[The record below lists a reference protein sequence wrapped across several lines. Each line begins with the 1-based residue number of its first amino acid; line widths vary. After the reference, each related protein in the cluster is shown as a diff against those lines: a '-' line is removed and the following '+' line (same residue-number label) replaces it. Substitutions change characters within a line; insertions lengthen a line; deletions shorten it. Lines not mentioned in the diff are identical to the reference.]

1 MRTRRVNRWFVT
13 LVPVNSWLFEAGP
26 VFANFNRTNPP
37 LRLDE
42 IMLRVTLLNA
52 APDTGNLGVSALGYS
67 VIAGLSRRINDLD
80 LTVAD
85 SGFGLR
91 PDSLSV
97 DGRPFKFIR
106 CGIRSS
112 RRLHRSDSLWNIRV
126 SSIFGG
132 GWNQIA
138 RRLKDQDFA
147 LDITGGDSFTDL
159 YGMRTF
165 RIGAQ
170 IKNLFLDWGV
180 PLGLLPQTYGPYQ
193 TPKNRAI
200 ASEIIRRAQFAW
212 ARDDRS
218 FQSLRDL
225 LGSHFDSERHRGGV
239 DVAFLLESV
248 QPSSLDTQT
257 MDWLSDRSKLTVGL
271 NISGLIYNDPDS
283 AVSRYGFV
291 ADYNQVIIQFVRRLL
306 AKSDAN
312 VLLIPHVIA
321 KEQFVESDVAACKS
335 VVKLLET
342 ESRGRLRILPSLAD
356 PREAKW
362 VISQCGW
369 FCGTRMHATIA
380 GLSTGVPT
388 AAIAYSLKTAGVFET
403 CDQGDHVADPRE
415 LNTDAMV
422 ERLWASFSA
431 RDAVAK
437 SLKLSLPPVLNVA
450 KQQMDAIASSC
461 KYVRAAAPLEVPL
474 NES

>member
-1 MRTRRVNRWFVT
+1 MFVS
-13 LVPVNSWLFEAGP
+13 VNSWLFETCP
-26 VFANFNRTNPP
+26 VFKNFDRTNPP

-52 APDTGNLGVSALGYS
+52 APDTGNLGVTALGYS
-67 VIAGLSRRINDLD
+67 VIAGLSRRIDDLE

-91 PDSLSV
+91 PGSLTV
-97 DGRPFKFIR
+97 DGQPFKFIR

-138 RRLKDQDFA
+138 RHLKNQDFA

-165 RIGAQ
+165 RITAQ
-170 IKNLFLDWGV
+170 TKNLFLDWGV

-193 TPKNRAI
+193 VPNNREI
-200 ASEIIRRAQFAW
+200 ASKIIRSAQFAW
-212 ARDDRS
+212 ARDERS

-225 LGSHFDSERHRGGV
+225 LGTHFDSGRHRSGV

-248 QPSSLDTQT
+248 QPSSVDTQT
-257 MDWLSDRSKLTVGL
+257 MDWLSDQSKLTVGL

-312 VLLIPHVIA
+312 VILIPHVVPHVIA
-321 KEQFVESDVAACKS
+321 TEHSTESDVAACAS
-335 VVKLLET
+335 VLKLLEG
-342 ESRGRLRILPSLAD
+342 ESKGRLRILPSLSD

-362 VISQCGW
+362 VISRCGW

-415 LNTDAMV
+415 LGTDAMV

-431 RDAVAK
+431 RDAAAK
-437 SLKLSLPPVLNVA
+437 SLKVSLPRVLNIA
-450 KQQMDAIASSC
+450 NQQMDAIANCC
-461 KYVRAAAPLEVPL
+461 KNVRAAAPLGSAL
-474 NES
+474 K